1 MISSVWIKDF
11 EIFYFS
17 NELNS
22 CEEIAKFFSL
32 IIFIVGEIER
42 SFLLSYSG
50 EVTSTVDFLDDSFVI
65 RVELVRV
72 LEATEEHVIER

>member
-1 MISSVWIKDF
+1 MKDF

-32 IIFIVGEIER
+32 ITFIVGEIER

-72 LEATEEHVIER
+72 LEATDEHVIER